1 MVNVTADGVML
12 TMATAVVASERQICC
27 AVGDEAVL
35 LSADKGEYFGLNPV
49 AASVWNQIS
58 VPCTLEMVRDA
69 LLAEYRGVSPDEC
82 EQAVLGI
89 VAEML
94 ALGIAIVH

>member
-1 MVNVTADGVML
+1 MSSVTADGVTL
-12 TMATAVVASERQICC
+12 TMATAVVASKQQISC

-49 AASVWNQIS
+49 AASVWREIS
-58 VPCTLEMVRDA
+58 VPCTLETVRDA

-82 EQAVLGI
+82 ERAVLAV

-94 ALGIAIVH
+94 VLGIAIVH